1 MESFSVPVLALHC
14 TLGFE
19 NLACFVGGNVSL
31 LFLLCLTDM
40 CRVILSVAEAGWLSS
55 LMVRILIQAF
65 FKYFLLVIDEVK
77 SLVTVPS
84 CSASETLGWTVCTV
98 VTFQL
103 LLCFPENMR
112 A

>member
-1 MESFSVPVLALHC
+1 MESCSVPVLALHC
-14 TLGFE
+14 TLGIE
-19 NLACFVGGNVSL
+19 NLVGGNVSL

-40 CRVILSVAEAGWLSS
+40 CRVILSVAGAGWLSS

-65 FKYFLLVIDEVK
+65 LYFLLVIDEVK